1 MNTVNKNVNKNISTW
16 LDTEFNHIIHPPRYF
31 LKYNNIDDYYKTN
44 DKHFK
49 LNDRRKIKQL
59 RNFSKFINK
68 TSNPKYNCENDKIFH
83 KKLIIESNLVQNFEK
98 PNGEEYYQF
107 LNPKTPRYHTN
118 MLFNLLIDYC
128 IKNELFDDKDV
139 PIINKSMRNAFYK
152 FCFENSLINLKE

>member
-1 MNTVNKNVNKNISTW
+1 MNTKNKNVNKIISTW
-16 LDTEFNHIIHPPRYF
+16 LDTEFNRVVYPPRYF
-31 LKYNNIDDYYKTN
+31 LEYNYIDEYYKVN

-59 RNFSKFINK
+59 KNFSKFVR
-68 TSNPKYNCENDKIFH
+68 TTPDPKYDCENDKILH
-83 KKLIIESNLVQNFEK
+83 KKLIIESNLVQTFEK
-98 PNGEEYYQF
+98 QNGQEYYQF

-128 IKNELFDDKDV
+128 IKNELFDEQNT